1 MNPKEQL
8 EIIERG
14 AAEVI
19 SVEDLLAKFE
29 RSAKTGK
36 PLKVK
41 LGGLD
46 PSAPDIHIGHTVFC
60 TR

>member
-41 LGGLD
+41 LGL
-46 PSAPDIHIGHTVFC
+46 IRLLLTFI
-60 TR
+60 